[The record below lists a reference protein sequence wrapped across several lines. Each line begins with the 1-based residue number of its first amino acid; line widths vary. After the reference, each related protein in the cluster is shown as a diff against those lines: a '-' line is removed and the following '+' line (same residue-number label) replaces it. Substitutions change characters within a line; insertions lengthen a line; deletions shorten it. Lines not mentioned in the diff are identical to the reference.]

1 MRAGLRGDLDRL
13 FAPGGLNSGKP
24 SIAQALER
32 GLTRP
37 GPLAIMLYRASHS
50 QWVAG
55 RETLAEVIWRL
66 NYFVTGADLHPG
78 ADIGGG
84 IRITHTAGLVI
95 GRGVRIGSNVTILHG
110 VTIGGS
116 GRQWFEPD
124 YADGYPTIGDDTHVM
139 AHAMILGPITVGRG
153 CFVGANA
160 VLAHDLA
167 DGDAFVPGHEISAL
181 RHRVKDLE
189 ERVRFLED
197 ARTDA
202 STKGAQPLS

>member
-24 SIAQALER
+24 SIIQALER

-37 GPLAIMLYRASHS
+37 GPLAILLFRASHV

-55 RETLAEVIWRL
+55 HETFAEVVWRL
-66 NYFVTGADLHPG
+66 NYFLTGADIHPG

-95 GRGVRIGSNVTILHG
+95 GRGARIGANVTILHG

-116 GRQWFEPD
+116 GRQWFRPD
-124 YADGYPTIGDDTHVM
+124 YVDGYPTIGDETHVM
-139 AHAMILGPITVGRG
+139 AHAMVLGPVRVGSG

-167 DGDAFVPGHEISAL
+167 DGEAFVPGRQISEL
-181 RHRVKDLE
+181 RHRVADLE
-189 ERVRFLED
+189 EQIRSLE
-197 ARTDA
+197 RNRR
-202 STKGAQPLS
+202 G

>member
-24 SIAQALER
+24 SIIQALER

-37 GPLAIMLYRASHS
+37 GPLAILLFRASHV

-55 RETLAEVIWRL
+55 HETFAEVVWRL
-66 NYFVTGADLHPG
+66 NYFLTGADIHPG

-95 GRGVRIGSNVTILHG
+95 GRGARIGANVTILHG

-116 GRQWFEPD
+116 GGGGVRP
-124 YADGYPTIGDDTHVM
+124 ASVVG
-139 AHAMILGPITVGRG
+139 GPRSGEGT
-153 CFVGANA
+153 
-160 VLAHDLA
+160 
-167 DGDAFVPGHEISAL
+167 P
-181 RHRVKDLE
+181 
-189 ERVRFLED
+189 
-197 ARTDA
+197 
-202 STKGAQPLS
+202 